1 MSIASFIK
9 DEDPQGSSGQSGA
22 PASAPP
28 ALAKSGL
35 RERRHS
41 IDVGRGY
48 TLWLS
53 FLYIPL
59 VAALKQFPPSETN
72 SFLITQFTHTPWN
85 GFRYV
90 DFGYPSYLFLLAAS
104 MVLTYERRRDSGVT
118 RRQFVLQVAWRSL
131 LLWFFAC
138 FLYGGFTKSINEIP
152 YNQVF
157 FQLAGCI
164 LLTGIAVA
172 TLSLRWQIITL
183 VMLLLAQSSIMS
195 FVYVPDYGRGDFSQA
210 GNAQNYLQDQFARFL
225 TRTFWPSESFDY
237 MRRNAISF
245 CFDVPKMFG
254 ICLIGLIQ
262 GRLLLSDLSRQKQV
276 YVLIG
281 SGIAMLDAGWLWD
294 QWIPINKHLWT
305 PSFTLFTAGVV
316 NLHLAVLMQLSDI
329 WGLRK
334 SLFPFALFGIYPLAS
349 WASFYLL
356 PFDNYAQRLFG
367 PGFPPILGAYQP
379 VLLAFTQVGLCWV
392 FIYYLHRLRH
402 RGVRLSA

>member
-1 MSIASFIK
+1 MSIASSIK
-9 DEDPQGSSGQSGA
+9 DGEPLGSGAQSGIPVSA
-22 PASAPP
+22 RPAVAQ
-28 ALAKSGL
+28 LGL

-41 IDVGRGY
+41 LDVGRGY

-59 VAALKQFPPSETN
+59 VAALKQLPPSETN
-72 SFLITQFTHTPWN
+72 SFLITQFTHTPWH

-90 DFGYPSYLFLLAAS
+90 DFGYPSYLYALAAS
-104 MVLTYERRRDSGVT
+104 MVLAYERWSNSGVT
-118 RRQFVLQVAWRSL
+118 RTQFVSHVVWRSI

-172 TLSLRWQIITL
+172 TLSLRWQIIAL
-183 VMLLLAQSSIMS
+183 VVLLLVQSSIMS

-210 GNAQNYLQDQFARFL
+210 GNAQDYLQDRVTQFLAR
-225 TRTFWPSESFDY
+225 TIWPSGAFDY
-237 MRRNAISF
+237 MRRNVILY

-254 ICLIGLIQ
+254 ICLIGLIH
-262 GRLLLSDLSRQKQV
+262 GRLLLSHLSRQKQV

-281 SGIAMLDAGWLWD
+281 SGIALMDAGWLWD

-305 PSFTLFTAGVV
+305 PSFTLFTAGIV
-316 NLHLAVLMQLSDI
+316 NLHFAVFMQLSEI
-329 WGLRK
+329 WGFRK
-334 SLFPFALFGIYPLAS
+334 SLFPIALFGIYPLAS

-356 PFDNYAQRLFG
+356 PFHNYAQRLFG

-379 VLLAFTQVGLCWV
+379 VVLALTQVGLCWL
-392 FIYYLHRLRH
+392 FIYYLHRLRN
-402 RGVRLSA
+402 RGARSSA